1 MKYLQTLN
9 SINTESRKISQYAK
23 KYVDLLEN
31 SLEELEKLEAEA
43 DKCDSCEQA
52 CNVRAEIRTIGE
64 NLGKLCAMLEKDERF
79 PDLDDFLVY

>member
-43 DKCDSCEQA
+43 DKCDSCE
-52 CNVRAEIRTIGE
+52 
-64 NLGKLCAMLEKDERF
+64 
-79 PDLDDFLVY
+79 